1 MRKTFVC
8 IFVLSVLLAPATRSS
23 AQTFGQI
30 TGKVADTTGGVLIG
44 ASVSVT
50 NTQTGLTRTEQVN
63 NAGVYVF
70 PNLLP
75 GMYNIK
81 VELQGFQSKAMNAV
95 QLQVQQTVRLDFSL
109 ELGAVSET
117 VVATG
122 VAPLINITD
131 ATVGTVINNEQIVE
145 LPLNGRNFI
154 QLVALSPNVSADYG
168 SGGGGASG
176 RQGGD
181 RATQNF
187 SIAGQRRE
195 YNNYTLDGIVNQDV
209 NFNTYA
215 FLPSI
220 DAVEEF
226 KVQTGV
232 YSAEFGREAAQVN
245 VSTKSGTNVYHATIF
260 EFLRNDAFDA
270 LPYSFSSATPKKSPF
285 KWNQFGFTAGG
296 PVAIP
301 RLFSGKNKL
310 FFMSNYEGF
319 RLRNQQQQIYSTPTV
334 AMRTGDFSG
343 APVVIRDPANNN
355 QPFPGNIIP
364 ASRLSNTAR
373 RLLEFYPEPNIPGA
387 GLSNN
392 YLALQNGSTDKDQFT
407 GRLDFIENQKSFW
420 FGRFSWTN
428 ELVLSPALK
437 DNGTKVETNVK
448 QGMIANTRT
457 FSPTLVNEFRFGAT
471 KFYNNLAQELQY
483 ERNIHQEFGL
493 GLFIPEPI
501 AWGLPS
507 FTVSGFSGFGAGAA
521 VPFTGN
527 NYIFQF
533 VDNMTWIHG
542 NHSMKMGAEIR
553 RDHYN
558 MIGTQEIRG
567 SLIIDNPATGY
578 GFADY
583 MLGMLSRTASAGA
596 LANARYRA
604 TAQSYFFQDN
614 WRLRSNVTAD
624 LGLRY
629 EYTPPWEDL
638 NGQQMNMWIPPGFG
652 TPQQAGKPCFIRVG
666 SGDPYEG
673 VSTRFDP
680 AICVA
685 RDGRMG
691 DRLVQ
696 PDKTNFAPRLGL
708 VWNATPKTSVRTGFG
723 IFYVQDTTNPVFDMS
738 RNIQGRITSAGQGL
752 TFELPYT
759 GGTTN
764 PCGVQMP
771 PQVCVTAPQVYANQ
785 YDRRTPYIGQY
796 LLNVQRELP
805 GSMALEIGYFGSRGY
820 RLQRYLTINQPVP
833 GLSDPIL
840 ARAPAPELG
849 NWQLLASVGHSEYNS
864 LATKLTRRMANGL
877 TGLVSY
883 TYSKSHD
890 NGSGI
895 RTLGSDQLKP
905 QKGDCA
911 TPCEEGR
918 SVFDVR
924 HRMVSS
930 FLYELPVGSG
940 RKYLSGPGVVNAIAG
955 GWQVG
960 GIIRLSSGFPLTV
973 TSGVDRSRTAH
984 GYDRPNV
991 VPNVDP
997 NLPASQR
1004 GPAAWF
1010 NVAAYQMNALGT
1022 FGNLGRA
1029 TLTGPGIFVVDFSAI
1044 KDFRFRDKYLQFR
1057 LEAFNLL
1064 NHPNFADPNTNMAQ
1078 SNWNAAG
1085 ANSIPT
1091 PGGGAF
1097 GTITELRST
1106 VPMRQLQLGLKIN
1119 F

>member
-1 MRKTFVC
+1 MRKTVVA
-8 IFVLSVLLAPATRSS
+8 IFVAALLLANSAASL

-30 TGKVADTTGGVLIG
+30 TGKVADTTGGVLVG
-44 ASVSVT
+44 ASVTVT
-50 NTQTGLTRTEQVN
+50 NTQTGLTRTEQAN
-63 NAGVYVF
+63 SAGVYVF
-70 PNLLP
+70 PNLPP
-75 GMYNIK
+75 GVYNVK
-81 VELQGFQSKAMNAV
+81 VELQGFQSQAMNAV
-95 QLQVQQTVRLDFSL
+95 SLQVQQTARLDFAM
-109 ELGAVSET
+109 ELGTISET

-131 ATVGTVINNEQIVE
+131 ATVGTVINNEQILE
-145 LPLNGRNFI
+145 LPLNGRNYI
-154 QLVALSPNVSADYG
+154 QLVALSPNVSADYAP
-168 SGGGGASG
+168 GGGGASG

-226 KVQTGV
+226 KVQSGV

-245 VSTKSGTNVYHATIF
+245 VSTKSGTNAYHATVF
-260 EFLRNDAFDA
+260 EFIRNDAWDA
-270 LPYSFSSATPKKSPF
+270 LPYQFTSVAPKKSPF
-285 KWNQFGFTAGG
+285 KWNQYGFTAGG
-296 PVAIP
+296 PVEIP
-301 RLFSGKNKL
+301 KLVRGRNKL
-310 FFMSNYEGF
+310 FFMVNYEGF
-319 RLRNQQQQIYSTPTV
+319 RLRQENQQVYSTPTV
-334 AMRTGDFSG
+334 AMRNGDFSQ
-343 APVVIRDPANNN
+343 APVIIRDPANNN
-355 QPFPGNIIP
+355 QPFPGNVIP
-364 ASRLSNTAR
+364 TSRLSNLSR

-392 YLALQNGSTDKDQFT
+392 YLALQNQRTDKDQFT
-407 GRLDFIENQKSFW
+407 GRIDFIENQKSFW
-420 FGRFSWTN
+420 FGRYSWTN
-428 ELVLSPALK
+428 ELALSPALK

-448 QGMIANTRT
+448 QAMVSNTRT
-457 FSPTLVNEFRFGAT
+457 FSPTVVNEFRFGTT
-471 KFYNNLAQELQY
+471 KFYNNLAQDLQY

-507 FTVSGFSGFGAGAA
+507 FSVSGFSGFGAGAA

-527 NYIFQF
+527 NYIFQW
-533 VDNMTWIHG
+533 VDNLTWIRG
-542 NHSMKMGAEIR
+542 NHSMKMGAELR

-567 SLIIDNPATGY
+567 SLIIDSPVTGY
-578 GFADY
+578 GFADF
-583 MLGMLSRTASAGA
+583 MLDILSRTASAGA
-596 LANARYRA
+596 LADARYRSVSQA
-604 TAQSYFFQDN
+604 YFFQDN
-614 WRLRSNVTAD
+614 WRLRSNVTLD

-629 EYTPPWEDL
+629 EYTPPWTDL

-652 TPQQAGKPCFIRVG
+652 TPQQQGKPCFIRG
-666 SGDPYEG
+666 GQGDPYEG

-696 PDKTNFAPRLGL
+696 PDRTNFAPRLGI
-708 VWNATPKTSVRTGFG
+708 VWNPNQKLSVRTGYG

-738 RNIQGRITSAGQGL
+738 RNIQGRITSAGGGL
-752 TFELPYT
+752 SFELPYA
-759 GGTTN
+759 GGTSN

-771 PQVCVTAPQVYANQ
+771 PQVCVQAPQVYANQ
-785 YDRRTPYIGQY
+785 YDRRTPYIEQY
-796 LLNVQRELP
+796 LFNVQRELP
-805 GSMALEIGYFGSRGY
+805 GKIAMEVGYFGSRGH
-820 RLQRYLTINQPVP
+820 RLQRYLTLNQPVP
-833 GLSDPIL
+833 GLSDPVL

-849 NWQLLASVGHSEYNS
+849 NWQVLSSVGYSRYNS
-864 LATKLTRRMANGL
+864 LATKLTRRMSGGL
-877 TGLVSY
+877 QGLVSY
-883 TYSKSHD
+883 TFSKSTD
-890 NGSGI
+890 NGSGV

-911 TPCEEGR
+911 SCEIGR

-924 HRMVSS
+924 HRMVTS
-930 FLYELPVGSG
+930 LMYELPVGKG
-940 RKYLSGPGVVNAIAG
+940 RKYLSNSSVLDAIAG
-955 GWQVG
+955 GWQLA
-960 GIIRLSSGFPLTV
+960 GIMRMSSGFPLTV

-991 VPNVDP
+991 VPGVSAE
-997 NLPASQR
+997 LPGNQR
-1004 GPAAWF
+1004 STAAWF
-1010 NVAAYQMNALGT
+1010 NVSAFQMNALGT

-1029 TLTGPGIFVVDFSAI
+1029 TLTGPGIFVIDFSAL
-1044 KDFRFRDKYLQFR
+1044 KDFHIASKSFQFR
-1057 LEAFNLL
+1057 IEAFNLL
-1064 NHPNFADPNTNMAQ
+1064 NRPNFADPNLNMAQ

-1085 ANSIPT
+1085 LNSIPT
-1091 PGGGAF
+1091 PGSGAF
-1097 GTITELRST
+1097 GTISDTRGT
-1106 VPMRQLQLGLKIN
+1106 VPMRQLQFGLKMM